1 MPCKF
6 QFTGHFFCKFF
17 LLRLKHL
24 CNYKVESWFV
34 LVNWILFT
42 IFALP
47 KGGKVSDELLLGDEI
62 GDC

>member
-17 LLRLKHL
+17 LFRLKHL

-47 KGGKVSDELLLGDEI
+47 KGVKVAERA
-62 GDC
+62 